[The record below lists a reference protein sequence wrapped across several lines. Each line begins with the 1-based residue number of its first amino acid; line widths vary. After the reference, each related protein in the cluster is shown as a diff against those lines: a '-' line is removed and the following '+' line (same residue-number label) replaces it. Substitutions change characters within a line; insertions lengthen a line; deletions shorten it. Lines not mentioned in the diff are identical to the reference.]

1 MNLTDADSHAWVEV
15 YQKGI
20 GWVPYEF
27 TPASSGSE
35 GDDSSTLY
43 SDFWSLFAGIFSP
56 DQTTGIQQSGQT
68 TDASHNSIT
77 ARLKNSSYLMPL
89 FAFAVIILL
98 LLLIFVPGRLLYLH
112 YTAYRKYQ
120 KGDYKPLLLLHYHRI
135 CRLFSGQ
142 GKEAAGLLPQNM
154 LDLLEKCCFSQNG
167 ITKKEA
173 DKLLLFLKQYKRN
186 HR

>member
-1 MNLTDADSHAWVEV
+1 M
-15 YQKGI
+15 
-20 GWVPYEF
+20 
-27 TPASSGSE
+27 
-35 GDDSSTLY
+35 
-43 SDFWSLFAGIFSP
+43 
-56 DQTTGIQQSGQT
+56 QQSGQT

-135 CRLFSGQ
+135 CRLFSEQ

-154 LDLLEKCCFSQNG
+154 LDLLEQCCFSQNG
-167 ITKKEA
+167 ITKK
-173 DKLLLFLKQYKRN
+173 KQISCFFFLKQYKRN